1 MSEYATLKMAE
12 YSKGYSATI
21 YSSQR
26 DNMYSKYE
34 IIEDTQVYPIQY
46 IVVNYGLPY
55 GEGVVKGRYFTKSNA
70 LKRIAELKNFSV
82 VN

>member
-1 MSEYATLKMAE
+1 
-12 YSKGYSATI
+12 
-21 YSSQR
+21 
-26 DNMYSKYE
+26 MYSKYE